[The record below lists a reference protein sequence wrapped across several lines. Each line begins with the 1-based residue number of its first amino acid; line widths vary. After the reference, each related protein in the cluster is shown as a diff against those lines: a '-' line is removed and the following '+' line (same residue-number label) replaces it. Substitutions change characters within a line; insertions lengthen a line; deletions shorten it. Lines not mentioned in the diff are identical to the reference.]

1 MNNSDNKPLLQ
12 SVGQANLSQVF
23 AGPMSESVPSS
34 ITGFAHRR
42 SRADSTAS
50 FIYFQEGEASPEWTE
65 EEAVID
71 HSDEESQEIGE
82 AHDYDSPSQSISF
95 ERRKSSVYSRGSF
108 EDPLLRRHASTRSS
122 VSHYSKGARSN
133 QKIYIVTEDLTIVVS
148 GFVTSVIGYACYM
161 TFCILTCGIAYLVLR
176 WLPHWRV
183 WLIGEHRPLRDSS
196 WVVVENQ
203 WGEFEVHDLTKEQY
217 GYTVSTVFGSV
228 EKRRHYVGVEE
239 DDDPVMTTLRFLDY
253 RYIRFCFH
261 PLKDKFMP
269 CSDWK
274 DSNWTD
280 VRRIRS
286 GLDSDER
293 FRREQVF
300 GKNQIEIKQKS
311 VPQLLFDEVSPYAMA
326 SRPQS

>member
-1 MNNSDNKPLLQ
+1 
-12 SVGQANLSQVF
+12 
-23 AGPMSESVPSS
+23 MSESVPSS

-122 VSHYSKGARSN
+122 VSHYSKGAR
-133 QKIYIVTEDLTIVVS
+133 T
-148 GFVTSVIGYACYM
+148 
-161 TFCILTCGIAYLVLR
+161 YLVLR

-300 GKNQIEIKQKS
+300 GKNQIEIKQNVDHHDPS
-311 VPQLLFDEVSPYAMA
+311 RDEVNHDKA
-326 SRPQS
+326 SRDLAF